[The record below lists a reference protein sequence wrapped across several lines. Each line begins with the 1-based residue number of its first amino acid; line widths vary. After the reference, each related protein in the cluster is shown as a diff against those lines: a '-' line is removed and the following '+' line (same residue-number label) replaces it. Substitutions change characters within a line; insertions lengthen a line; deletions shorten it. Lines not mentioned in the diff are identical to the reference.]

1 MLRLELIMPSETITL
16 QIPEILY
23 QRLVNTAH
31 ATQRPLEEVILHALQ
46 VGSPPAWDD
55 VPEEFQ
61 ADLAALDKLDDST
74 LWQIIR
80 SRKTAAEMERYNILL
95 ERNSSGTL
103 AEAERME
110 LMALRQEADLFMLRK
125 AQAAVLL
132 RWRGHNVP
140 TL

>member
-1 MLRLELIMPSETITL
+1 MPTETITL

-23 QRLVNTAH
+23 QRLVNTAN
-31 ATQRPLEEVILHALQ
+31 ATQRSIEEVILHALQ
-46 VGSPPAWDD
+46 VGSPPQWDD

-61 ADLAALDKLDDST
+61 ADIAALDKLDDNT
-74 LWQIIR
+74 LWQIVN
-80 SRKTAAEMERYNILL
+80 SRKTAGEMEQYNSLL
-95 ERNSSGTL
+95 ERNSNATL
-103 AEAERME
+103 TEAERLE

-132 RWRGHNVP
+132 RWRGNLVP